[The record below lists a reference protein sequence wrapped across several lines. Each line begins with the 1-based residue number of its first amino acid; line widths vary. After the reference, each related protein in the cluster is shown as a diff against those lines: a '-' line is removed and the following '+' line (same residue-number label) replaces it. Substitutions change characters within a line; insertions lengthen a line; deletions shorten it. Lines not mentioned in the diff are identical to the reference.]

1 MQNRETNS
9 LLTIFEKV
17 RTVAGSK
24 TAFYSWI
31 YLGMLVM
38 VMWLQKADRAGPS
51 SAHHRTGLAK
61 VTESSDSGRGSL
73 C

>member
-1 MQNRETNS
+1 MDIPRNAGDGD
-9 LLTIFEKV
+9 
-17 RTVAGSK
+17 VA
-24 TAFYSWI
+24 
-31 YLGMLVM
+31 
-38 VMWLQKADRAGPS
+38 QKGDRAGPS